1 MTTVA
6 ISAAAMTTV
15 TSAWPA
21 LLADPHALLETI
33 IVVGLVSLAMIGFFT
48 GLKELA
54 QDLRNLR
61 KVKI

>member
-1 MTTVA
+1 MTTL
-6 ISAAAMTTV
+6 

-21 LLADPHALLETI
+21 LLADPHALLETT
-33 IVVGLVSLAMIGFFT
+33 IVVGLVLLAMVGFFT

-61 KVKI
+61 KIKI

>member
-1 MTTVA
+1 MTT
-6 ISAAAMTTV
+6 AAMTTV
-15 TSAWPA
+15 TSAWSA
-21 LLADPHALLETI
+21 RSAGHADVTVETI

>member
-1 MTTVA
+1 MIT
-6 ISAAAMTTV
+6 I

-21 LLADPHALLETI
+21 LLADPHALLETTI
-33 IVVGLVSLAMIGFFT
+33 IVGLVTLAMVGFIT

-54 QDLRNLR
+54 RDLRNLR